1 MRSGASA
8 TLCNCSALHIMIDLE
23 IQWKYFGN
31 TLEILNKYYRNTMEL
46 PRKNY
51 GKYKRKWMRSAIA
64 ILCNNSTL
72 HIIIG
77 QLCKIVAKCY
87 YLHVQAKCNCNNN
100 EHWKCTSRGTT
111 SSLNASCPNPL
122 PTSSAEGVSKHTLV
136 LFWHTFLVAH
146 QANVSL
152 VYLIYTFSLH
162 FSVCLL
168 FVIVTL
174 KL

>member
-1 MRSGASA
+1 MDEKRRI
-8 TLCNCSALHIMIDLE
+8 CNSVQLFSTAYYDWPGNTMKIL
-23 IQWKYFGN
+23 WKYFGN
-31 TLEILNKYYRNTMEL
+31 TLEILNKYYGNTMEL

-136 LFWHTFLVAH
+136 LFWHTFLVA
-146 QANVSL
+146 S
-152 VYLIYTFSLH
+152 
-162 FSVCLL
+162 
-168 FVIVTL
+168 
-174 KL
+174 